1 MRQIFLYVFLLICSG
16 VGAQGQ
22 LRLGVSSGVH
32 WAFRQWYLHELNL
45 DLDYRPAPA
54 SRFTVVLDWP
64 TGNVL
69 GMHAE
74 SGFQD
79 YRNLIEVVIE
89 DGYPSTLLQG
99 YFSERLRAWT
109 SSVLLTVRP
118 FRFKWLYLEGGLA
131 SAYLI
136 ESLSKPVGNLRTS
149 LSDPDIYTVRSTD
162 MSAYQR
168 FQMLADVGVG
178 LSLPISQRMHLL
190 TEVRYQYGLREME
203 DVRTVTSRLGALGVN
218 AGLLYALN
226 SAP

>member
-32 WAFRQWYLHELNL
+32 WAFRQWYLQGPGFEL
-45 DLDYRPAPA
+45 DFPPAPA
-54 SRFTVVLDWP
+54 GRFTVVLDWP

-69 GMHAE
+69 GVRAE

-79 YRNLIEVVIE
+79 YRNLIEVVTE
-89 DGYPSTLLQG
+89 DDFPSNPLQG
-99 YFSERLRAWT
+99 YFSQRLRAWT
-109 SSVLLTVRP
+109 SSVLLTARP

-131 SAYLI
+131 SAYLV
-136 ESLSKPVGNLRTS
+136 ESLLKPVGNLRTS
-149 LSDPDIYTVRSTD
+149 LSNPDTYTVRSTD

-168 FQMLADVGVG
+168 FQMLADVGMGVS
-178 LSLPISQRMHLL
+178 LSIGKRMHLL

-203 DVRTVTSRLGALGVN
+203 HEKTVRSRLGALGANV
-218 AGLLYALN
+218 GLIYALI
-226 SAP
+226 ADP

>member
-22 LRLGVSSGVH
+22 LRLGGSSGVH
-32 WAFRQWYLHELNL
+32 WAFRQWYLQELDF
-45 DLDYRPAPA
+45 DLGFRPAPA
-54 SRFTVVLDWP
+54 GRFTVVLDWA

-69 GMHAE
+69 GMRAE

-79 YRNLIEVVIE
+79 YRNLIEVVTE
-89 DGYPSTLLQG
+89 DGYPSTPLQG

-131 SAYLI
+131 SAYLV
-136 ESLSKPVGNLRTS
+136 ESLSKPVGNMRTL

-178 LSLPISQRMHLL
+178 VSLSIGKRMHLL
-190 TEVRYQYGLREME
+190 TDVRYQYGLREME
-203 DVRTVTSRLGALGVN
+203 HVRTVTSRLSALGVN
-218 AGLLYALN
+218 VGLTYALN
-226 SAP
+226 VDP

>member
-69 GMHAE
+69 GMRAE

-109 SSVLLTVRP
+109 GSVLLTVHP
-118 FRFKWLYLEGGLA
+118 FGFKWLYLEGGLT
-131 SAYLI
+131 SAYLV
-136 ESLSKPVGNLRTS
+136 ESLSKPVGKLRTS
-149 LSDPDIYTVRSTD
+149 LFAPDIYTVRSTE
-162 MSAYQR
+162 MSTYQR
-168 FQMLADVGVG
+168 FQMLADVGAG
-178 LSLPISQRMHLL
+178 LSLSISKRIYLL
-190 TEVRYQYGLREME
+190 TEIRYQYGLREM
-203 DVRTVTSRLGALGVN
+203 DHVRTVTSRLGALGVN

-226 SAP
+226 SDP